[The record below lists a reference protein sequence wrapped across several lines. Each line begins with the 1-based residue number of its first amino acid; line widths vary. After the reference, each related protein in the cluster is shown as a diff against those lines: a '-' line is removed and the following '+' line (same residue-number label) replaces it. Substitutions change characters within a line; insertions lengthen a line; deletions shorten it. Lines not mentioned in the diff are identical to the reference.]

1 MKKGFTLIELLAVVV
16 ILGVIAV
23 IAVPKIQEVLFD
35 SQDEAFSFLV
45 TEIENKA
52 NDYVDDN
59 NLSNNITTGSPLDV
73 YLNTL
78 VDNGYLDAEDI
89 VDPREKDKTINLT
102 TSYVRFTLEN
112 GTVNYKAYLSIE

>member
-23 IAVPKIQEVLFD
+23 IAIPKIQEALFD
-35 SQDEAFSFLV
+35 SQDRSFNFLL

-52 NDYVDDN
+52 NDYVDDF
-59 NLSNNITTGSPLDV
+59 NLANNITAGSPLDV

-89 VDPREKDKTINLT
+89 VDPRAKDKTINLT
-102 TSYVRFTLEN
+102 SSYVRFTLEN
-112 GTVNYKAYLSIE
+112 GTVTYKAYLTIE